1 MFSFNGWQPG
11 QWKLRRFFQVYT
23 WMRKKAWNPSCSKII
38 SSAKSESK
46 GPKTPVFSKV
56 PKVPWVQISG
66 LTLGQPTNQPLQP
79 LPAIDSSPQTP
90 DPRLAFLWFW
100 TWRIQGG
107 QVPSPAPMGMV
118 DGFVVFAVTGDR
130 PWKTPG
136 NTQRSLNWLEFSRN
150 VVLDP
155 EKPRKRWI
163 YLQDHGG
170 VV

>member
-23 WMRKKAWNPSCSKII
+23 WIRKKAWNPSCSKII
-38 SSAKSESK
+38 SSAKSK
-46 GPKTPVFSKV
+46 GPKPPRFSSV

-66 LTLGQPTNQPLQP
+66 LTLGQPTNQPLRRHFSP
-79 LPAIDSSPQTP
+79 PPNSGSEARILVILDLADSRRSSPKSRA
-90 DPRLAFLWFW
+90 D
-100 TWRIQGG
+100 
-107 QVPSPAPMGMV
+107 GMV
-118 DGFVVFAVTGDR
+118 DGFVVFGVTGDR
-130 PWKTPG
+130 P
-136 NTQRSLNWLEFSRN
+136 FSRN
-150 VVLDP
+150 TAGWLAYEAGLLLEP